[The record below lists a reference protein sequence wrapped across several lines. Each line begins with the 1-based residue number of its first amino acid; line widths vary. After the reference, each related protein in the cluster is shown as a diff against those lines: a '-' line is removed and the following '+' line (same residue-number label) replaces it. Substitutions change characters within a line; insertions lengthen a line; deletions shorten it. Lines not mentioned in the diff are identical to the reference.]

1 MKKKRIWIYMAAAL
15 STLLLLGGCSS
26 KSSRI
31 SAGTAAV
38 ETTTDSLPESAQTLD
53 TRQAASLAETV
64 SLQET
69 KVSEERGEPEGE
81 AETEDASTAGPVTE
95 KAENVSV
102 KVPSEK
108 PAEMFTKLPENWGS
122 DIPEK
127 LYGLW
132 EEKDSENPYLLD
144 LSRTENNGAH
154 GPGLIRIYQITSGT
168 SDVLADGASVLP
180 EDSIFLMDK
189 NTVFERA
196 EATGE
201 WLFTAIGVESRK
213 QDQEADMTG
222 MENNDN
228 KKVAMR
234 VRSLPEAFPVVGKRL
249 EDLGFTR
256 EDLESEMYLLIE
268 TEFLGE
274 MTEIMGLTE
283 MWNDNLIKEL
293 TFYSEQHFDE
303 AKAYFTDLYGEP
315 FRNGWDPY
323 AMSQGGVVDWFMYWT
338 GEGIVQLRKGQNFNW
353 FECKYEIP
361 EEKPEEILKQEAG
374 LTLQE
379 FAWSSGYYM
388 NDLTEEDFDYLKIE
402 KKEEDHL
409 TWDFIYQG
417 TECHFDLY
425 RKKGP
430 QLADYMSGVSYET
443 SRVGD

>member
-15 STLLLLGGCSS
+15 SILLLLGGCSS

-38 ETTTDSLPESAQTLD
+38 ETTTDS
-53 TRQAASLAETV
+53 
-64 SLQET
+64 
-69 KVSEERGEPEGE
+69 
-81 AETEDASTAGPVTE
+81 
-95 KAENVSV
+95 
-102 KVPSEK
+102 
-108 PAEMFTKLPENWGS
+108 
-122 DIPEK
+122 
-127 LYGLW
+127 
-132 EEKDSENPYLLD
+132 
-144 LSRTENNGAH
+144 
-154 GPGLIRIYQITSGT
+154 
-168 SDVLADGASVLP
+168 LP

-293 TFYSEQHFDE
+293 TFYGEQPFDE

-315 FRNGWDPY
+315 FRKGWEPY
-323 AMSQGGVVDWFMYWT
+323 IVSQGGVVDWFMYWT

-443 SRVGD
+443 SRVGDWEEVHTCVKDGWGEQIWVNPVKDIWRLEIRKEATAEKLNAIRELLETHSWRYDPSKKE